1 MVHKSRGSGN
11 QGRRRRR
18 SRCSMVGATKER
30 AGIPEL
36 EASQA
41 DGRLGDD
48 KLWQGSSIGQP
59 SRREDAVA
67 RGKSELWPRTRLA
80 KRVQKPLLASGI

>member
-11 QGRRRRR
+11 QGRRRR

-48 KLWQGSSIGQP
+48 KL
-59 SRREDAVA
+59 
-67 RGKSELWPRTRLA
+67 
-80 KRVQKPLLASGI
+80 